1 MDGAGSRVRGVL
13 ETGADATCDTLS
25 WTIGSESF
33 GTESEI
39 EDRLPPAG
47 SMGPLATG
55 ADVRSGPIV
64 RGSGGGGGG
73 EGRES
78 VPSNAASRRRKT
90 GPKPLGLL
98 GFGSTTTAG
107 PDRSSE
113 TADAS
118 FSRTVPA
125 TADGAST
132 GTTSPTELARTR
144 AALSLTV
151 NSAAAA
157 GSTRPS
163 NWPANGRA
171 VAHPDDANS
180 AADSSRLTQA
190 AKEQRCCAGR
200 LVATRSPLACRSVVH
215 QPPQPLRLG
224 SAEPRGRLERELP
237 VFRRSRDQA
246 SERNVSRLIESSV
259 RSSRSPLGVSRYM
272 GSSAESG
279 SVRI

>member
-64 RGSGGGGGG
+64 RGSGGGGG
-73 EGRES
+73 EGES

-98 GFGSTTTAG
+98 SFGSTTARPG
-107 PDRSSE
+107 RASE

-125 TADGAST
+125 TVAGAST